1 MRYEAAALRNC
12 GRIPRLSG
20 SNIRARYVYNGHIA
34 RQPSVGDHF
43 NAVNSFDSESP
54 STYEVVIEGVYKVFH
69 AILIVPSCVLS
80 VPMRGSFQP
89 VDPTLPEVS
98 GCGKALASGLE
109 PRRDV
114 GRRRGLRDAGSNLS
128 SVQKIADSNWDGRYR
143 MFWLPQQ
150 SGGNSTTRFLT
161 VNVFNFSG
169 GSHTGGLA
177 LDLVSGDRLVKAAN

>member
-98 GCGKALASGLE
+98 ILMSKRARS
-109 PRRDV
+109 V
-114 GRRRGLRDAGSNLS
+114 GLRQKLNSRSN
-128 SVQKIADSNWDGRYR
+128 
-143 MFWLPQQ
+143 
-150 SGGNSTTRFLT
+150 T
-161 VNVFNFSG
+161 
-169 GSHTGGLA
+169 
-177 LDLVSGDRLVKAAN
+177 